1 MVTRKVA
8 KAIAVVSMLAGIQL
22 AHAAPTTCLLSF
34 TSAPG
39 KVTNAD
45 GTQAAASDCQYLAGS
60 APSNV
65 ASVTNINNG
74 NFFGYSD
81 WFVNGEGQVGPGGAT
96 GTWAIDGADFDAY
109 DYMIVFKSGQGT
121 NLIGFLLNEQFASG
135 SWSTPFTREQFSL
148 LPGKAPSHGVSHY
161 TIVQR
166 LNPTPTDVPEPGSLV
181 LLGLG
186 AAGLAAARRRA
197 QKR

>member
-1 MVTRKVA
+1 MISKQVA
-8 KAIAVVSMLAGIQL
+8 KAAFIVCSLVGAQA
-22 AHAAPTTCLLSF
+22 AHATPLDCRAEFTG
-34 TSAPG
+34 TSA
-39 KVTNAD
+39 KVLDAAKSVT
-45 GTQAAASDCQYLAGS
+45 AASACQYLAGS

-65 ASVTNINNG
+65 ASITNINAAG
-74 NFFGYSD
+74 FFGYSD
-81 WFVNGEGQVGPGGAT
+81 WAVNGANGQVNSN
-96 GTWAIDGADFDAY
+96 GTWKIADADFSSY

-135 SWSTPFTREQFSL
+135 SWSTPFTRDQFSL
-148 LPGKAPSHGVSHY
+148 LPGRAPSHGVSHY